1 MTKLID
7 DSKATTWGCAFD
19 RHAPQHT
26 VNFRHAKNAH
36 EAAWAIT
43 NLIADLEEAQK
54 DLENERARG
63 IHSCHDNC
71 TRDGCVNRRLR
82 EELAATRK
90 QLAEARN
97 REQLIRDNLAFEREL
112 HASTEAELSCL
123 RKQPEEATA
132 ARGNGVLVPA
142 QRLEEMQ
149 AEIRALR
156 KQLTEAQALLV
167 SGADLLGK
175 VAMNAVDDFVCASG
189 QKYADLM
196 RQADSSAL
204 QATIAEA
211 VEPYRKDAE
220 RLDYLQA
227 FARCDPKMDGE
238 HVRWSIHPRPT
249 LRGNTLRAAIDA
261 AIDAAI
267 AENGETNEQTT

>member
-1 MTKLID
+1 MKLTPERLGIL
-7 DSKATTWGCAFD
+7 KEQA
-19 RHAPQHT
+19 RKNIPAP
-26 VNFRHAKNAH
+26 FL
-36 EAAWAIT
+36 AAGVLD
-43 NLIADLEEAQK
+43 LIADLKEVQRE
-54 DLENERARG
+54 LENERARG

-82 EELAATRK
+82 EELNTTRK
-90 QLAEARN
+90 QL
-97 REQLIRDNLAFEREL
+97 
-112 HASTEAELSCL
+112 
-123 RKQPEEATA
+123 EEATA

-238 HVRWSIHPRPT
+238 HVWWSIHPRPT

-261 AIDAAI
+261 AI

>member
-1 MTKLID
+1 MKLTPEQLAEWKDLVPKLLD
-7 DSKATTWGCAFD
+7 DSSDHLGITHSTD
-19 RHAPQHT
+19 MPPQHT

-43 NLIADLEEAQK
+43 KLIADLEEA
-54 DLENERARG
+54 
-63 IHSCHDNC
+63 
-71 TRDGCVNRRLR
+71 T
-82 EELAATRK
+82 AT
-90 QLAEARN
+90 
-97 REQLIRDNLAFEREL
+97 
-112 HASTEAELSCL
+112 
-123 RKQPEEATA
+123 
-132 ARGNGVLVPA
+132 RGNGVLVPSPK
-142 QRLEEMQ
+142 LKEMQ

-204 QATIAEA
+204 QSSIAEA

-220 RLDYLQA
+220 RLDWLMLNVNCDEIEALPKLPFGLSREEHLSA
-227 FARCDPKMDGE
+227 F
-238 HVRWSIHPRPT
+238 
-249 LRGNTLRAAIDA
+249 RAAIDA
-261 AIDAAI
+261 AIAARK
-267 AENGETNEQTT
+267 EHP